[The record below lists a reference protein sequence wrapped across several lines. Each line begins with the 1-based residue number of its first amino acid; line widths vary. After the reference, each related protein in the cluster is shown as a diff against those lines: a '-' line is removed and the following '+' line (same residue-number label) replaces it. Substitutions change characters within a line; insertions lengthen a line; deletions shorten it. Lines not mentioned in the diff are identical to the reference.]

1 MFKRTR
7 ISRITR
13 ITVLNICFAN
23 RIRIT
28 RITMRG
34 VMITQTEGRSIQYLE
49 FYHPD
54 GIREIRMRLANF
66 ARMVI
71 RVIREIR
78 VLKKIKINF
87 TGHQ

>member
-34 VMITQTEGRSIQYLE
+34 VMITQTEGRSSQYLE

-54 GIREIRMRLANF
+54 GIREIRMR
-66 ARMVI
+66 
-71 RVIREIR
+71 
-78 VLKKIKINF
+78 
-87 TGHQ
+87 

>member
-1 MFKRTR
+1 LVFQLSRFLCAATFD
-7 ISRITR
+7 RITKEYIAPR
-13 ITVLNICFAN
+13 
-23 RIRIT
+23 
-28 RITMRG
+28 
-34 VMITQTEGRSIQYLE
+34 VMITQTEGCSSQHLE

-78 VLKKIKINF
+78 VLKK
-87 TGHQ
+87 

>member
-1 MFKRTR
+1 MQ
-7 ISRITR
+7 
-13 ITVLNICFAN
+13 NICFAN

-34 VMITQTEGRSIQYLE
+34 VMITQTVGRSSQHLE

-66 ARMVI
+66 ACMVI
-71 RVIREIR
+71 DLRDLRF
-78 VLKKIKINF
+78 VLFVKF
-87 TGHQ
+87 VF